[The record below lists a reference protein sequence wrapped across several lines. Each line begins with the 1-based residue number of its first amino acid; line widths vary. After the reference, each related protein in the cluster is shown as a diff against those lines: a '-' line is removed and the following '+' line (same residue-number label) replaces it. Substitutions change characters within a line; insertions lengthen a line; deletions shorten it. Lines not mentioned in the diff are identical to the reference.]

1 MSCIVGELQNGR
13 LLNVKINISNQIID
27 FVNENYKVEKWFLFK
42 FDKIQLKRKQLH
54 ITFKNKIDF
63 I

>member
-1 MSCIVGELQNGR
+1 MDNLFSFLIPKCTTG
-13 LLNVKINISNQIID
+13 ISNQIID
-27 FVNENYKVEKWFLFK
+27 FVNQNYKVEKWFLFK

>member
-13 LLNVKINISNQIID
+13 VLN
-27 FVNENYKVEKWFLFK
+27 VNENYKVEKWFLFK

>member
-13 LLNVKINISNQIID
+13 VLNVKIDISNQIID

-42 FDKIQLKRKQLH
+42 FDKIQLKRKQLP